1 MNQILFCSA
10 QKGLIM
16 KKFVLVI
23 FSITLF
29 SLMAGSIGTETFKFG
44 IVDPNRVLLNYQKA
58 IEADKILKKAQ
69 KRLEEKL
76 DVVGEEIRTLQERK
90 EKAELFESEEQ
101 INESENKI
109 QQKQIE
115 YQRELNEGRQ
125 ALMEKNQE
133 LMTPIYKELEV
144 LIIKVGKEE
153 NYDLIIDKQAALY
166 FNEKYDLTEKLI
178 KLINADAQKAEPE
191 KEDTEKPQTKDAK

>member
-1 MNQILFCSA
+1 
-10 QKGLIM
+10 M
-16 KKFVLVI
+16 KKLVLVI
-23 FSITLF
+23 FSMALF
-29 SLMAGSIGTETFKFG
+29 GLTVGSIGTETFKFG
-44 IVDPNRVLLNYQKA
+44 IVDANRVLLNYQKA
-58 IEADKILKKAQ
+58 IEADKILKNAE
-69 KRLEEKL
+69 KRLKEKL
-76 DVVGEEIRTLQERK
+76 DVIGEEIRTLQERK

-115 YQRELNEGRQ
+115 YQQELNRGRE
-125 ALMEKNQE
+125 ALLAKNQE

-166 FNEKYDLTEKLI
+166 FNEKYDLTDKLI
-178 KLINADAQKAEPE
+178 KLINAGAEKAEPK
-191 KEDTEKPQTKDAK
+191 KEDAEKPQTPTEDAK

>member
-1 MNQILFCSA
+1 
-10 QKGLIM
+10 M

-44 IVDPNRVLLNYQKA
+44 IVDLNRVLLNYQKA

-178 KLINADAQKAEPE
+178 KLINAGAQKAEPE

>member
-1 MNQILFCSA
+1 
-10 QKGLIM
+10 M
-16 KKFVLVI
+16 KKLVLVI
-23 FSITLF
+23 FSMALF
-29 SLMAGSIGTETFKFG
+29 SLTVGSIGTETFKFG
-44 IVDPNRVLLNYQKA
+44 IVDANRVLLNYQKA
-58 IEADKILKKAQ
+58 IEADKILKNAE
-69 KRLEEKL
+69 KRLKEKL
-76 DVVGEEIRTLQERK
+76 DAIGEEIRTLQERK

-115 YQRELNEGRQ
+115 YQQELNRGRE
-125 ALMEKNQE
+125 ALLAKNQE

-178 KLINADAQKAEPE
+178 KLINAGAGKAEPK
-191 KEDTEKPQTKDAK
+191 KEDAEKPKSSTEDAE